1 MKTKQNKINR
11 LDLAIVTFKT
21 GDKVF
26 HFCVIKK
33 QLKESNK
40 SLVYFT
46 IVHEGFIIP
55 VVKETLVHITPELA
69 EE

>member
-46 IVHEGFIIP
+46 IVHD
-55 VVKETLVHITPELA
+55 LLYL
-69 EE
+69 

>member
-26 HFCVIKK
+26 HFCVVKK

-46 IVHEGFIIP
+46 IVPKGFIIP
-55 VVKETLVHITPELA
+55 VSQGNIGSYNT
-69 EE
+69 

>member
-1 MKTKQNKINR
+1 M
-11 LDLAIVTFKT
+11 DLAIVTFKT

-55 VVKETLVHITPELA
+55 VSQGNIGSYNT
-69 EE
+69 

>member
-11 LDLAIVTFKT
+11 LDLTIVTFKT

-46 IVHEGFIIP
+46 IVPEGFIKP
-55 VVKETLVHITPELA
+55 VSQGNIGSHNT
-69 EE
+69 